1 MYTPIRAEQQTGILE
16 TSRNDRILLYVTG
29 MNNIY
34 FIIVRVMIH
43 RSFTVHRKNLYWKT
57 NLIIYILDLR

>member
-43 RSFTVHRKNLYWKT
+43 RSFTVYRKNLYWKT